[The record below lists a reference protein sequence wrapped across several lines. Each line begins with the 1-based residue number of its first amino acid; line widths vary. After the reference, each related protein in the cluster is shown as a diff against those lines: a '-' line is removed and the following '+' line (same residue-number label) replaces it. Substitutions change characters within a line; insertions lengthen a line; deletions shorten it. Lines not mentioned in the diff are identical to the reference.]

1 MVVAAAILA
10 VVSVALTLRAHAA
23 GGHATSVQLKMPTAA
38 VPMSG
43 GDVLIA
49 DSENNVVRKVDPSG
63 NIATVAGD
71 GADCGALC
79 APDGLKMGDGGPATK
94 AELDDPTDA
103 VPYPGG
109 GFLIA
114 DATDNLDGPGT
125 IRYVNASGIIST
137 VAGGAATVCSASTDL
152 IGDGC
157 PATQAKLANPTAA
170 VPVAGGGF
178 LIADSFDAVVR
189 RVGADGKIQT
199 VAGIAP
205 GRSTTPCTGSDG
217 LGNGCPANE
226 VQMGLPMAAIP
237 YNIAGA
243 AVTTPGSGFLV
254 TDEQNCVV
262 HYVNASGIMTTVA
275 GTGVCTGSY
284 TGASGKATSV
294 ALNAP
299 TDARPTADGGFLIAD
314 AGNCRV
320 LKVKN
325 GQLST
330 VVLPPEAA
338 HPTQPNPPDCGYA
351 NYTSIF
357 SIRTVTAAIPVAGG
371 AFLTTTPANQV
382 DSVTSTGRVTL
393 VAGHGPQ
400 SGGPPP
406 KPPVCTLKVKTDKVL
421 IGKAKKVHGK
431 RPPEGVL
438 TLFAKCSQAAKVWV
452 SGKLTERP
460 HKRSRHAKVH
470 AKTFKLGPVNAIVRA
485 GTKATLKLK
494 LKRGELKALRHKV
507 TESVRLTLTAANL
520 NGEAHAHATVQKLR
534 PGK

>member
-49 DSENNVVRKVDPSG
+49 DSENHVVRKVDPSG

-137 VAGGAATVCSASTDL
+137 AAGGAATVCGASTDL

-243 AVTTPGSGFLV
+243 AVGDADADRGQPKRRGSRSRDGAQAAPSQVAAPPGPRRTWSPSATGQRSPCPDVSDPGSPTRHPGC
-254 TDEQNCVV
+254 T
-262 HYVNASGIMTTVA
+262 ASLA
-275 GTGVCTGSY
+275 
-284 TGASGKATSV
+284 
-294 ALNAP
+294 
-299 TDARPTADGGFLIAD
+299 
-314 AGNCRV
+314 CR
-320 LKVKN
+320 
-325 GQLST
+325 
-330 VVLPPEAA
+330 
-338 HPTQPNPPDCGYA
+338 
-351 NYTSIF
+351 
-357 SIRTVTAAIPVAGG
+357 
-371 AFLTTTPANQV
+371 
-382 DSVTSTGRVTL
+382 
-393 VAGHGPQ
+393 
-400 SGGPPP
+400 
-406 KPPVCTLKVKTDKVL
+406 
-421 IGKAKKVHGK
+421 
-431 RPPEGVL
+431 
-438 TLFAKCSQAAKVWV
+438 
-452 SGKLTERP
+452 
-460 HKRSRHAKVH
+460 
-470 AKTFKLGPVNAIVRA
+470 
-485 GTKATLKLK
+485 
-494 LKRGELKALRHKV
+494 
-507 TESVRLTLTAANL
+507 
-520 NGEAHAHATVQKLR
+520 
-534 PGK
+534 